1 MVEVNSFIDA
11 EVKNIIRTKK
21 SKIAAI
27 KYLREKVSG
36 LSLRE
41 AYDYVNNAE
50 IEIDIG
56 IKYNITT
63 EVCNISIK
71 EEEEIINVEDAKNDI
86 RKIIKG
92 AIEKYYQ
99 KPICCN
105 EIEDIVNC
113 LFNIGYATGYQDG
126 CAEGMPSAE

>member
-1 MVEVNSFIDA
+1 MVNVNSFIDA

-27 KYLREKVSG
+27 KYLREKVSV

-63 EVCNISIK
+63 EVCNIST
-71 EEEEIINVEDAKNDI
+71 EEEIINAEDAMNDI
-86 RKIIKG
+86 KKIVKD
-92 AIEKYYQ
+92 AIEKHNI
-99 KPICCN
+99 KIVEN
-105 EIEDIVNC
+105 DTELEDLVRYV
-113 LFNIGYATGYQDG
+113 FHIGYATGYQDG